1 MTYAAESG
9 DFDLAMGG
17 DFMLT
22 QRVSVYQEPDYLAIV
37 EALRAADAAFVNLE
51 TVVRR
56 WDEGS
61 PSITAGTPMTTLP
74 HLLDEIK
81 WMGINIVSSANN
93 HVYDYG
99 ENGVRAMLRHLQDI
113 GLAHAGCGHNL
124 AESRMPAYVETPRGR
139 LGLVAMT
146 STFRPWNVASPSRG
160 DVQGRPGIN
169 PLRHKVTYTVDA
181 PTFEALQKMNVELG
195 FLKEQERAKTHFYS
209 DKEIAQHSAE
219 QATVFGQKIVKG
231 DSFDV
236 STAADIADL
245 EDNLRWIREARRQ
258 ADWVLVS
265 IHTHE
270 FNARS
275 MKQEAQKVNLSE
287 LADFFQEMAYAAI
300 DAGADAVVGHGSHT
314 ALGIE
319 LYKGKPIF
327 YSLGGLLFQ
336 NETVSFVPSES
347 YDRFDLPLSATPADL
362 FDARTSNEKKGFPA
376 YAGYWECFVPICRYR
391 NGALAEIEILPTDLG
406 FGKPRY
412 QRGRAVQ
419 ARGDL
424 ADKIISRLQQLSA
437 PFGTEIANRNGVG
450 FISLS

>member
-17 DFMLT
+17 DFMMT
-22 QRVSVYQEPDYLAIV
+22 QRVSMYEEPDYLAIV
-37 EALRAADAAFVNLE
+37 EALRSADAAFVNLE
-51 TVVRR
+51 TVVRQ

-74 HLLDEIK
+74 HLLDEIA

-99 ENGVRAMLRHLQDI
+99 ENGVRAMLRHLRAA

-124 AESRMPAYVETPRGR
+124 AEARMPAYVETPRGR

-146 STFRPWNVASPSRG
+146 STFRPWNAASPSRG
-160 DVQGRPGIN
+160 DVQGRPGVN
-169 PLRHKVTYTVDA
+169 PLRHRTTYTVDA
-181 PTFEALQKMNVELG
+181 STFEALQKMNLELG
-195 FLKEQERAKTHFYS
+195 FLKEQERAKTHFYP
-209 DKEIAQHSAE
+209 DKEISRHTAE
-219 QATVFGQKIVKG
+219 QATVFGQTIVKG
-231 DSFDV
+231 DRFDV
-236 STAADIADL
+236 STAADPADV

-258 ADWVLVS
+258 ADWLLVS

-275 MKQEAQKVNLSE
+275 MKREARKVNLSE
-287 LADFFQEMAYAAI
+287 LADFFPEMAHAAI

-319 LYKGKPIF
+319 IYKGRPIF
-327 YSLGGLLFQ
+327 HSLGGLLFQ
-336 NETVSFVPSES
+336 NETVPFVLSEA
-347 YDRFDLPLSATPADL
+347 YDRFDLPPSATPADL
-362 FDARTSNEKKGFPA
+362 FDARTANETKGFPA
-376 YAGYWECFVPICRYR
+376 YAGYWECFVTVCRYR
-391 NGALAEIEILPTDLG
+391 GGKLAGIEILPTDLG

-419 ARGDL
+419 ARGEVADRIL
-424 ADKIISRLQQLSA
+424 ARLQQLSE
-437 PFGTEIANRNGVG
+437 PFGTKIVNRNGVG
-450 FISLS
+450 FISL